1 MTNRAQQIVAAL
13 AMIVI
18 CSAGTLAQGRQQDP
32 LSRLKRAIWQAS
44 APALSPAQEVA
55 LRRLINEY
63 VEALPFED
71 DEVEEAAEDAF
82 ERAILAGD
90 FAAAQVHATTY
101 TNREAQVEYLRK
113 EAIARLGIG
122 SIEVLRSGGQ
132 FNPLVRRFGRDR
144 LLELVRFKDVRGYY
158 RGGSDDDDDDRW

>member
-1 MTNRAQQIVAAL
+1 MTNRVKQIVASL
-13 AMIVI
+13 AMVAI
-18 CSAGTLAQGRQQDP
+18 CAAGTLAQGRSQDP
-32 LSRLKRAIWQAS
+32 LARLKRAIGQAS
-44 APALSPAQEVA
+44 APALSTAQEVA

-82 ERAILAGD
+82 EAAILAGD

-101 TNREAQVEYLRK
+101 ANREAQLEYLRK

-122 SIEVLRSGGQ
+122 SIEVLRNGGQ

-144 LLELVRFKDVRGYY
+144 LLELVRFKDARGEYW
-158 RGGSDDDDDDRW
+158 GGPGGGRW